1 MLNTSSKYSPYNV
14 FTACCASI
22 LLENAHNLAKQHLK
36 KKLSMTD
43 FQYYFQKLPCFNC
56 KKNTVSIDL
65 GWLTA
70 AMKEDVIAQASTI
83 IAQDNVEPE
92 VSVNVTCTK
101 DEARDYLLLNFF
113 GYSEEELANQVKAE
127 DEQEVAE
134 EIAELFADGCGVGVF
149 EHEIVLLSCT
159 DCGIDD

>member
-1 MLNTSSKYSPYNV
+1 
-14 FTACCASI
+14 
-22 LLENAHNLAKQHLK
+22 
-36 KKLSMTD
+36 MTD

-70 AMKEDVIAQASTI
+70 AMKEDVSAQASAI
-83 IAQDNVEPE
+83 IAKDNVEPE

-101 DEARDYLLLNFF
+101 DEARDYLLLNFY
-113 GYSEEELANQVKAE
+113 GYSEEALANQVKAE

-134 EIAELFADGCGVGVF
+134 EIAELFADGSDVAVF
-149 EHEIVLLSCT
+149 KHEIVLLSCT
-159 DCGIDD
+159 DCGIDN

>member
-1 MLNTSSKYSPYNV
+1 
-14 FTACCASI
+14 
-22 LLENAHNLAKQHLK
+22 
-36 KKLSMTD
+36 MTD

-70 AMKEDVIAQASTI
+70 AMKEDVSAQASAI
-83 IAQDNVEPE
+83 IAEDNVEPE

-101 DEARDYLLLNFF
+101 DEARDYLLLNFY
-113 GYSEEELANQVKAE
+113 GYSEEALENQVKAE
-127 DEQEVAE
+127 DDQEVAE
-134 EIAELFADGCGVGVF
+134 EIAELFANGSDVAVF

-159 DCGIDD
+159 DCGIDN